1 MLPSIFVICFR
12 LPMDST
18 SRWPYWPHNLSME
31 GMSSRLSYQRTC
43 DTSVMSVI
51 KQMTFLV
58 IVYFSY
64 CISASS
70 IVENPS
76 NDLVYNNQFAV
87 NIPNASEVLVQF
99 IAEKH
104 GFRSLGQVTKLNT
117 PNIEIVLEF
126 PSLVYKWGKSC
137 IYRLELSLN
146 VFLFFFT
153 YKDFHLKYSSLE
165 RRKSIHCHFLF
176 QPNTLLIWTTSFF
189 LLLSCKPDL
198 LLGGPWKP
206 FFFVCVK
213 LSSLALDYLNT

>member
-18 SRWPYWPHNLSME
+18 SRWPYWPHNLSKE

-146 VFLFFFT
+146 VFLFFLHIKTFIW
-153 YKDFHLKYSSLE
+153 
-165 RRKSIHCHFLF
+165 SIHHWKGESPSTVIFFFNLTHCWSEQQVFSCCYLVNQISF
-176 QPNTLLIWTTSFF
+176 WGVLESRFF
-189 LLLSCKPDL
+189 L
-198 LLGGPWKP
+198 
-206 FFFVCVK
+206 CV
-213 LSSLALDYLNT
+213 